1 LEDLAKAI
9 VLRRH
14 HYDSSNSTEAIRRER
29 TAKQL
34 KQLRFREKMRNSYRK
49 IANTLRPVK
58 QLVLS
63 SLDVPDSHCID
74 RNYGDCT
81 QPKTWKGPWKTLT
94 DHEQIARAICQVS
107 IAQYNQ
113 AMLTPFG
120 SGPLADKLGKY
131 ADTNAADRLLLGNIP
146 PISPHPLPKMLRLL
160 QTLTTHY
167 PSLFPDDLVDISQ
180 EEFFLTY

>member
-34 KQLRFREKMRNSYRK
+34 KQLRFRGKMRKSYRK
-49 IANTLRPVK
+49 IANTLRPDK
-58 QLVLS
+58 QLGLS
-63 SLDVPDSHCID
+63 SLDVPDNHCID
-74 RNYGDCT
+74 RNYGDPT

-94 DHEQIARAICQVS
+94 DPEQMAKAICQVI

-120 SGPLADKLGKY
+120 SGPLADTLGRY
-131 ADTNAADRLLLGNIP
+131 ADTKAADRLLLGDIP
-146 PISPHPLPKMLRLL
+146 PISPHPLPKRLGSYRLL
-160 QTLTTHY
+160 PHPTPPFPQT
-167 PSLFPDDLVDISQ
+167 IW
-180 EEFFLTY
+180 